1 MSANNRL
8 IYAVLAIFFFTFAW
22 LAYSVFVL
30 NQSVIY
36 AENGV
41 LENLQVLTLVF
52 CFLAF
57 LFPLKDS
64 DRQGRLLFCWFSFL
78 CLSFILREVDVEDLD
93 VPTALIAIGSGTGR
107 NLMLA
112 VGFIGMG
119 VYGLFNLAYYKQVAR
134 SFVISKAGLLF
145 FIAGVL
151 LYIGGYFENLGFIHH
166 HVFWEEAIEL
176 SGYTALLLS
185 ALFLF
190 KNRSLAQPDT

>member
-1 MSANNRL
+1 MNTNNRFLYVVL
-8 IYAVLAIFFFTFAW
+8 IIFSCTFAW

-30 NQSVIY
+30 NQSTIY

-41 LENLQVLTLVF
+41 LENIQVLTLVASF
-52 CFLAF
+52 VAF

-64 DRQGRLLFCWFSFL
+64 DREGKLLFCWFSFL

-93 VPTALIAIGSGTGR
+93 VPSVLIAIGSGTGR
-107 NLMLA
+107 NLILA
-112 VGFIGMG
+112 IGFIGMG
-119 VYGLFNLAYYKQVAR
+119 IYGLFNLAYYKQVAR

-176 SGYTALLLS
+176 SGYMALFLSALLLY
-185 ALFLF
+185 
-190 KNRSLAQPDT
+190 KNRSLGQHDS